1 MWNLSLTGRV
11 GLFGGTFNPL
21 HNAHLIVAE
30 KALEQFALKEV
41 IFIPCGI
48 PPHKEVADGVT
59 KEDRYEMVRRA
70 IAGHPRFSVSRIEID
85 REGPSYTIDTIRA
98 LMGKYPEGLCFI
110 VGADLLSQIE
120 TWKEPNALLKIV
132 PFIVAPRD
140 GVKKEIFFA
149 SPFNRAEIRF
159 LDMEEVD
166 LSSTWVREAVRGGK
180 EFASWVPPQVAAYI
194 REHGL
199 YRELTKSLT

>member
-1 MWNLSLTGRV
+1 MSLRGKT

-21 HNAHLIVAE
+21 HNAHLLVAK
-30 KALEQFALKEV
+30 KALEQFGLKEV

-48 PPHKEVADGVT
+48 PPHKEVADGVS
-59 KEDRYEMVRRA
+59 KEDRYEMVRLA
-70 IAGHPRFSVSRIEID
+70 IAGQPRFSVSRIEID
-85 REGPSYTIDTIRA
+85 RDGPSYTIDTIRA
-98 LMGKYPEGLCFI
+98 LKGKHPEGLCFI

-120 TWKEPNALLKIV
+120 TWKEPEALLKSV

-140 GVKKEIFFA
+140 GVRKAIFTA
-149 SPFNRAEIRF
+149 PPFDRAEIHF

-166 LSSTWVREAVRGGK
+166 LSSTWVREAVRRGE
-180 EFASWVPPQVAAYI
+180 EFERSVPPRVADYI